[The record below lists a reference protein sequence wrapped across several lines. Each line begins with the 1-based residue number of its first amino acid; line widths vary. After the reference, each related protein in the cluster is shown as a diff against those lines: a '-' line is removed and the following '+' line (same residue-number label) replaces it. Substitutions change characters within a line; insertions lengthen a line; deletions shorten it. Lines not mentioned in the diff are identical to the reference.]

1 MPPTPRILLSTEE
14 NYYDRRK
21 TVNDTAIK
29 RAETRQNEFT
39 LLLTDYKTAVA
50 ASKAATAFDADYFI
64 AVLGFLASI
73 IALAFGCLCGMPNDI
88 FGYIMIAIAAFLFA
102 VVLLLQIR
110 FQIGFLNPLYSIN
123 RRLLFPNKSLYK
135 SATDKRAAQK
145 SLRDG
150 TLHFLSND
158 ESDAYSAKA
167 VKDIIAT
174 HSETAPD
181 ALDGMPDERLVE
193 AFVKACGTEASIPLL
208 KKVTDK
214 INGVLDER
222 KNTIIK
228 LRRYLIVFSC
238 LLSIIAII
246 GIILKFIF

>member
-1 MPPTPRILLSTEE
+1 M
-14 NYYDRRK
+14 
-21 TVNDTAIK
+21 NDTAIK
-29 RAETRQNEFT
+29 RAEARQNEFT

-135 SATDKRAAQK
+135 S
-145 SLRDG
+145 LRDG

-158 ESDAYSAKA
+158 ENDAYSVKA

-193 AFVKACGTEASIPLL
+193 AFVKACDTEASIPLL
-208 KKVTDK
+208 KKTADK

-222 KNTIIK
+222 KNKIKK

-238 LLSIIAII
+238 LLSIITII